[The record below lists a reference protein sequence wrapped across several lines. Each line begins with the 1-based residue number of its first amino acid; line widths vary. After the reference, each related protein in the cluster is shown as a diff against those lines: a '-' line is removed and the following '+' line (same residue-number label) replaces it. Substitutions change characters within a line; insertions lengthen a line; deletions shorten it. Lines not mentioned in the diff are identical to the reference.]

1 MRGCATRTA
10 FLPLPASVPR
20 RRAGMCRNR
29 RAGWPH
35 GAAAAWAPRS
45 LWALRVLAPEA
56 SPTNWR
62 DTASSRRGDGC
73 ASSVRAAACLN

>member
-1 MRGCATRTA
+1 VRGCATRTA

-29 RAGWPH
+29 RAGAH

-56 SPTNWR
+56 PPTN
-62 DTASSRRGDGC
+62 
-73 ASSVRAAACLN
+73 